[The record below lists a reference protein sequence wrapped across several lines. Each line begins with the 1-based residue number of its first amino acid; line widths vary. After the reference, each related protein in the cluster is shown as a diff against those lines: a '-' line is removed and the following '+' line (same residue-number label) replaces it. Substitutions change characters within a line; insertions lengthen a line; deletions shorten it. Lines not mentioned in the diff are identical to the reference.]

1 MFTCLGLATLPTAIT
16 SMPVTLTS
24 KAALGLPTGRRGRL
38 RKKEPGWG
46 WSGERRED
54 PRNQVRD
61 FTASS
66 RKSNTSILGPEGQ
79 IWKIISPFWDT
90 SRGVGHNR
98 VGHKTHAASW
108 THQQFKSFHY
118 SPKTPLPSSRELLS
132 EQFPPNALKAKETR
146 SGRVETGS
154 SCGERRA
161 SRYSPNVIRSAPMGA
176 RWDWLRGGR
185 CRPTPLDSCAG
196 FCASSVGSWAVWTS
210 ASRG

>member
-1 MFTCLGLATLPTAIT
+1 MIWG
-16 SMPVTLTS
+16 
-24 KAALGLPTGRRGRL
+24 KEGRPQ
-38 RKKEPGWG
+38 EPGAG
-46 WSGERRED
+46 LHCLL
-54 PRNQVRD
+54 
-61 FTASS
+61 A
-66 RKSNTSILGPEGQ
+66 KSNTSILGPEGQ
-79 IWKIISPFWDT
+79 IWKITSPFWET

-118 SPKTPLPSSRELLS
+118 SPKTPLPSSRELS
-132 EQFPPNALKAKETR
+132 EQFPPNPLKAKETR

-185 CRPTPLDSCAG
+185 CRSTPLDSCAG
-196 FCASSVGSWAVWTS
+196 SCASSVGSWAVWTS
-210 ASRG
+210 ASQG